1 MDLHIHQ
8 ALLLPLLVRQLVE
21 NDFFFVLL
29 KSVFQSFDSVVWSC
43 HLEGVQTTVDII
55 MLLFSPTFLIL
66 CRLHVSLT
74 LSHSSP
80 TFYPEATVHLDR
92 DSVLY
97 AWEEQV
103 FGVNPSLLL

>member
-43 HLEGVQTTVDII
+43 HLEGVQTTVDDAA
-55 MLLFSPTFLIL
+55 LLSDIPYPVQIACLFDIKPFLSNVL
-66 CRLHVSLT
+66 PGGN
-74 LSHSSP
+74 SSP
-80 TFYPEATVHLDR
+80 
-92 DSVLY
+92 
-97 AWEEQV
+97 WQ
-103 FGVNPSLLL
+103 G